1 MDKRVK
7 FDFDISFVN
16 GGGLQGQSFKL
27 DIEKDDISD
36 LDLRNY
42 IVEDLRLLMVQDC
55 IILKKEII
63 RQAHKRV

>member
-63 RQAHKRV
+63 SQAHKRV